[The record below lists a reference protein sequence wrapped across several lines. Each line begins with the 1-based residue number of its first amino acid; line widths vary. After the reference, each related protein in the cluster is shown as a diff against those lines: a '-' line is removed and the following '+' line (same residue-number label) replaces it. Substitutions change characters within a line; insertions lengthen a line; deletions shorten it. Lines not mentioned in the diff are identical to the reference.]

1 MKRLWAQD
9 PFANPGATLQFVE
22 LAQQV
27 SASNFSVLELDY
39 LLAHRFTASSGVALE
54 DKTIVT
60 VIQAIRDGLQK
71 ISDDMRRK
79 TEETNEAYVKSKLGL
94 LPALEKDADQV
105 IALSIID
112 GTWRGTPSKRN
123 ALIDA
128 FFVNVLDLAVAKT
141 KLAAI
146 PDGLA
151 LADQQARVDERF
163 NYVQP
168 ALEASLLQTQ
178 KETFIHQKIAEFL
191 QLDVPSTSALLTGL
205 RLPGVASTL
214 LQSINDTRL
223 LDRLADGTYQFALAE
238 TDFPAI
244 FQCLRLLHKD
254 ALMIGKLQIKA
265 IELTWWLDG
274 NHATDMGWMHPKD
287 FPIDN
292 TTQVD
297 IKQWVAIQQ
306 FFVWKGGLP
315 KSDLTAFE
323 FATYVLDNAKTSTEN
338 LNDLAQLTAWDA
350 GDINTLVVAFHWADT
365 AASFDVIKLELKKS
379 ASLVRLARCMQALRR
394 LGVNAARAIKWAKAE
409 PDSTDADSLKQTV
422 KAKYDLQQWQEVIRP
437 IQDEFREQKR
447 QALVGWLV
455 AHPNQ
460 VQGQNWSDAN
470 GLYSYFLIDVEM
482 SACMLTSRLK
492 QAAASA
498 QLFVQRCLLNLEVDI
513 LANTDL
519 DPKWKQWKWM
529 KHYRVWEANRK
540 VFLYPENWIEP
551 ELRDEKSPFFKDLE
565 GELMQND
572 ITNDTAEQA
581 YLNYLEKLD
590 KVANLEIRAIYNEVI
605 SQDESVL
612 HVFGRTRSSQA
623 PEHYYRKRINGARW
637 TAWEKVE
644 LDINVEPLDGRGA
657 QPQAAL
663 AMAPVPLKGGS
674 ADQPDHA
681 QPKFPN
687 DRRAAG

>member
-1 MKRLWAQD
+1 
-9 PFANPGATLQFVE
+9 
-22 LAQQV
+22 
-27 SASNFSVLELDY
+27 
-39 LLAHRFTASSGVALE
+39 
-54 DKTIVT
+54 
-60 VIQAIRDGLQK
+60 
-71 ISDDMRRK
+71 MRW
-79 TEETNEAYVKSKLGL
+79 T
-94 LPALEKDADQV
+94 
-105 IALSIID
+105 
-112 GTWRGTPSKRN
+112 
-123 ALIDA
+123 
-128 FFVNVLDLAVAKT
+128 
-141 KLAAI
+141 
-146 PDGLA
+146 
-151 LADQQARVDERF
+151 
-163 NYVQP
+163 
-168 ALEASLLQTQ
+168 
-178 KETFIHQKIAEFL
+178 
-191 QLDVPSTSALLTGL
+191 
-205 RLPGVASTL
+205 
-214 LQSINDTRL
+214 
-223 LDRLADGTYQFALAE
+223 E

-409 PDSTDADSLKQTV
+409 PDSTDADNLKQTV

-498 QLFVQRCLLNLEVDI
+498 QLFVQRCLLNLEMDI

-529 KHYRVWEANRK
+529 KYYRVWEANRK

-565 GELMQND
+565 SELMQND

-612 HVFGRTRSSQA
+612 HVFGRTRSSPGAGALLPQA
-623 PEHYYRKRINGARW
+623 HQRRSLDGLGEGRARHQ
-637 TAWEKVE
+637 
-644 LDINVEPLDGRGA
+644 LEPLDGRGA

-663 AMAPVPLKGGS
+663 AMAPVPLKGES
-674 ADQPDHA
+674 ADRLTTPNLNSHMTVVPPDKYWEIRLFWSELKKGKWS
-681 QPKFPN
+681 PKVLSDSFQILSQS
-687 DRRAAG
+687 DSTEWRVS